1 MLIRTNKSR
10 VSFSG
15 INNYALGNPQD
26 RKLNLPEVNMFAVI
40 DQARM
45 PYEILETTLPVN
57 DTKDKDV
64 NVMWKTLKQILL
76 NLN

>member
-1 MLIRTNKSR
+1 
-10 VSFSG
+10 
-15 INNYALGNPQD
+15 
-26 RKLNLPEVNMFAVI
+26 MFAVI